1 MVMKAL
7 AYLGELGL
15 TKEHFHLISV
25 FEVKSIPYEEINVYC
40 LQAVL
45 SSIN

>member
-1 MVMKAL
+1 MVKKAL
-7 AYLGELGL
+7 AYLGELDL
-15 TKEHFHLISV
+15 TKEYFHPISV
-25 FEVKSIPYEEINVYC
+25 FEVKSTPYEEINVCC